1 MNDKESVNKDSNTDL
16 EVVGMTWNPS
26 IDKLLAKWCDQSKC
40 FEWMHAEAYDIS
52 FKKARKFMISI
63 NLLTAVSGLSNII
76 AGGYNINGFQIAWLF
91 GGLSILVSSLNM
103 LQDKLGYQQNSELH
117 KRLSSTWGLIRSKI
131 EEMLMLPPSARRDCK
146 TFIKMIKIDINQAS
160 FDGNSLIPQKIKD
173 QCYEKFKS
181 IHNFDIPDICGQM
194 EHTQVYLDVIVE
206 QTNSDSSDTSK
217 TSNSSSGSEKPLIK
231 TK

>member
-1 MNDKESVNKDSNTDL
+1 MGENEVKDSNNDS
-16 EVVGMTWNPS
+16 ENNVMTWNPS
-26 IDKLLAKWCDQSKC
+26 IDRLLANWCDQSKC
-40 FEWMHAEAYDIS
+40 FEWMHSEAYDIS

-63 NLLTAVSGLSNII
+63 NLLTALSGLSNII

-117 KRLSSTWGLIRSKI
+117 RRLSSSWGLIRSKI

-160 FDGNSLIPQKIKD
+160 SDGNALIPEKIKD
-173 QCYEKFKS
+173 ACYEKFKN
-181 IHNFDIPDICGQM
+181 IPNFNIPDICGQM
-194 EHTQVYLDVIVE
+194 EHTQVYLEVMTDKSE
-206 QTNSDSSDTSK
+206 SSYS
-217 TSNSSSGSEKPLIK
+217 SNSSSGSEKPLIK
-231 TK
+231 